1 MLTIEEYMKKY
12 KAKGFNPI
20 SPNGEEVKLA
30 EFGDNIP
37 TAESLEAMSEAH
49 LKEYIESHCVG
60 TGEPASYTD
69 GKHIFTEDARSK
81 NGYKVE
87 YSEEYLHTLSFH
99 IDVDY
104 EGKSKEKYKRD
115 ITKRQNEDWKESGL
129 PEYTLHIIEDAEKNG
144 GDSFAT
150 NDFIYYNNTLKDEAA
165 HIANPEADTGHR
177 FEGIRYIDKDGNEN
191 IRLVGAYSPYGKY
204 CSFTNGEKHQTDGQL
219 KRQERI
225 ASVRADNLCWA
236 LRNAF
241 IDKYPDTKWNMEL
254 TRDAMRMIASANFFN
269 INRLSDEAIQEN
281 IDKIAEAVHDGIV
294 HGATMFDFQMLPDDK
309 KKFLKNIGKA
319 ELIYGDAHEFY
330 GCGKDRTNDK
340 IVSAIESAV
349 KEGFITKKDFSRE
362 ELEDAEKHL
371 YDYDFNIVSHA
382 AIDKFRKMFPEVGLY
397 ADPTDL
403 AQEYIHT
410 AMLAAAKDI
419 EKDNK
424 SLLQAFDGELPVWHS
439 TAPDM

>member
-1 MLTIEEYMKKY
+1 
-12 KAKGFNPI
+12 
-20 SPNGEEVKLA
+20 
-30 EFGDNIP
+30 
-37 TAESLEAMSEAH
+37 
-49 LKEYIESHCVG
+49 
-60 TGEPASYTD
+60 
-69 GKHIFTEDARSK
+69 
-81 NGYKVE
+81 
-87 YSEEYLHTLSFH
+87 
-99 IDVDY
+99 
-104 EGKSKEKYKRD
+104 
-115 ITKRQNEDWKESGL
+115 
-129 PEYTLHIIEDAEKNG
+129 
-144 GDSFAT
+144 
-150 NDFIYYNNTLKDEAA
+150 
-165 HIANPEADTGHR
+165 
-177 FEGIRYIDKDGNEN
+177 
-191 IRLVGAYSPYGKY
+191 
-204 CSFTNGEKHQTDGQL
+204 
-219 KRQERI
+219 
-225 ASVRADNLCWA
+225 
-236 LRNAF
+236 
-241 IDKYPDTKWNMEL
+241 MEL

-330 GCGKDRTNDK
+330 GCGKDRTNDE

-424 SLLQAFDGELPVWHS
+424 SLLQAFDGKIPNLVSYVFEEASPEFLYKNDDFLDLALSEIGEQPNSPLRNAMAEALDKCHDQS
-439 TAPDM
+439 AKGSEGTAFEGIISNIKTMRHVLENSGPWTQDEK